1 METAREKRFHALL
14 NIYISNKGFG
24 NSCLSGWE
32 WNWYWGSK
40 RLSLSDVSTTNT
52 PHHLQ
57 LHGGAYD
64 PFPKYC
70 FARPTAPP
78 SKEQG
83 RCWTKTLCAQLE
95 LKLWKSYLY
104 GNDCTAHT
112 VSKVSSC
119 VKKEEKG
126 LRTLHKHKESQKQKQ
141 FIHQSDLTAQ
151 SLGHFLLCS
160 SPLKWLYYRPQGYFW
175 ASLVLTVRVHCENI
189 SLLLWAL
196 KTNSCLLD
204 SEELPEQ
211 LCHLEPIPAGPQLTA
226 VHWRHALADSRLI
239 NFQLEDG

>member
-1 METAREKRFHALL
+1 MKLVLRQQKTSPLWRQHHQHTTPPPVTRWGLWSLSKVLL
-14 NIYISNKGFG
+14 
-24 NSCLSGWE
+24 CLS
-32 WNWYWGSK
+32 
-40 RLSLSDVSTTNT
+40 
-52 PHHLQ
+52 
-57 LHGGAYD
+57 
-64 PFPKYC
+64 YC
-70 FARPTAPP
+70 PP

-151 SLGHFLLCS
+151 SLGRFLLCS
-160 SPLKWLYYRPQGYFW
+160 SPLKWLYYRPQGCFW